1 MKTNYF
7 FFVKERV
14 IYIICTILNCFLF
27 KLNVSPNILYV
38 QLEQQS
44 WSALIPLVKSLTY
57 RINSNKHVGK
67 NIMTLAIQK
76 WPYYAAIMNIVPL
89 VTLYKVQN
97 SSGDHWIRNVLIF
110 TNMSTVN
117 NNNRYSYS
125 CGDSY
130 KLSVFVLKMMLIC
143 DWWKISCQHIRLSEA
158 VVLVRI

>member
-1 MKTNYF
+1 MFIVQYLHYMYNTQLF
-7 FFVKERV
+7 F
-14 IYIICTILNCFLF
+14 FLF

-57 RINSNKHVGK
+57 RINSIKNGGK
-67 NIMTLAIQK
+67 KNMTLAIQK
-76 WPYYAAIMNIVPL
+76 WLYYAAVMNIVPL

-143 DWWKISCQHIRLSEA
+143 HWCDWWKISCQHIRLSEA
-158 VVLVRI
+158 VVLVTI